1 MQVTARAQAVSGV
14 RAAMIAMATE
24 LNLALLTDLGMTAPP
39 DAGQHDLLVAITAD
53 DGAAL
58 SKALEVVDGALAAR
72 PPGSQDGGAAGQ
84 AVRPR
89 TTSSAIARSGAGV
102 ALVSVPGRFAFAEA
116 ADALSRGCD
125 VMIFSDNVPVDQEVA
140 LKDMAAERGLLVMG
154 PDCGTAIVGGVG
166 LGFANAVRS
175 GPVGV
180 VAASGTG
187 AQQLTCL
194 LDLAGVGCS
203 AVLGLGGRDLSA
215 AVGGRSARA
224 ALEAIDEDPAT
235 EFIVLVSKPP
245 APEVAATL
253 RHYAGTLSKPVHFA
267 LVGPGEP
274 DLTDAAETVLRTVG
288 ALVPDWPHWTPR
300 PGSRRRAGGALKGLF
315 SGGTL
320 CDEATVIAT
329 QRIGGRHA
337 MTDFGADELTQGRPH
352 PMIDQRLRLD
362 HLAADAEDP
371 ATAVIMLDCVLGYG
385 AHPDPAA
392 DLTPAI
398 AAARAR
404 SDVEVVVSLVGTHAD
419 PQGLAAQAA
428 AFTAAGAHVFASN
441 AQGARFA
448 CDLLGGR
455 L

>member
-1 MQVTARAQAVSGV
+1 
-14 RAAMIAMATE
+14 
-24 LNLALLTDLGMTAPP
+24 
-39 DAGQHDLLVAITAD
+39 
-53 DGAAL
+53 
-58 SKALEVVDGALAAR
+58 
-72 PPGSQDGGAAGQ
+72 
-84 AVRPR
+84 
-89 TTSSAIARSGAGV
+89 
-102 ALVSVPGRFAFAEA
+102 
-116 ADALSRGCD
+116 
-125 VMIFSDNVPVDQEVA
+125 
-140 LKDMAAERGLLVMG
+140 MAAERGLLVMG

-235 EFIVLVSKPP
+235 EFIVVVSKPP

-267 LVGPGEP
+267 LVDPGQP
-274 DLTDAAETVLRTVG
+274 DLTDAAETVLRAIG
-288 ALVPDWPHWTPR
+288 ASVPTWPTWLPQAS
-300 PGSRRRAGGALKGLF
+300 GVQGRAGGGLLGLF

-329 QRIGGRHA
+329 ERIDGRHA
-337 MTDFGADELTQGRPH
+337 MIDFGADELTQGRPH

-362 HLAADAEDP
+362 RLAAEAADSV
-371 ATAVIMLDCVLGYG
+371 TAVIMLDCVLGFG

-392 DLTPAI
+392 DLAPAI
-398 AAARAR
+398 AAARTGN
-404 SDVEVVVSLVGTHAD
+404 DIEIVISLIGTHAD

-428 AFTAAGAHVFASN
+428 AFTRAGAHVFASN

-448 CDLLGGR
+448 CDLLEPR
-455 L
+455 S